1 MVKFILLGIGFL
13 LVFEGLMYF
22 FLAKNLLGIF
32 EKLQKINPE
41 LIRNTSLIFV
51 VIGFCLIYFTFRF
64 YGEY

>member
-32 EKLQKINPE
+32 QKLQEINPE
-41 LIRNTSLIFV
+41 IIRNTSLIFV
-51 VIGFCLIYFTFRF
+51 AIGCCLIYFTFK
-64 YGEY
+64 YYEN